1 MTVATITRPR
11 LIVGAR
17 MRFDARRDRHVLLY
31 PEGAIALNPS
41 AVAVIELCDGKR
53 TIDEIANELSEKY
66 DGAEI
71 RGDVE
76 GLVEAIAAR
85 GLIVD
90 ADS

>member
-1 MTVATITRPR
+1 MTVGAIARPR

-17 MRFDARRDRHVLLY
+17 LRFDAVRDRHVLLY

-41 AVAVIELCDGKR
+41 AVSVLELVDGTR
-53 TIDEIANELSEKY
+53 TTEEIATELSARFE
-66 DGAEI
+66 GADV

-76 GLVEAIAAR
+76 ELIDAIAAR

-90 ADS
+90 ADD